1 MRTALV
7 LGLLA
12 ATAVTAS
19 LVAAASGAA
28 APTACKAGMTKYGGA
43 TARIFCGPAIAT
55 VHAGGKTFTIK
66 QGLCLKTSGS
76 FTLNVGEL
84 VLGVPSKPKPEYFG
98 VTVGREAVGV
108 GPAAGKDGV
117 YHSGV
122 VAVVHAGK
130 GYALRGNATVTL
142 KRGRSRGTFAATS
155 LAGGTVTGSFTC

>member
-12 ATAVTAS
+12 AAAALTALAG
-19 LVAAASGAA
+19 AASGAA
-28 APTACKAGMTKYGGA
+28 ATAGCTAGITKYGGA
-43 TARIFCGPAIAT
+43 TARIFCGPATAS

-66 QGLCLKTSGS
+66 QGLCVKTSGT
-76 FTLNVGEL
+76 FTLNIGEI
-84 VLGVPSKPKPEYFG
+84 VLGVSSKPKPEYFG
-98 VTVGREAVGV
+98 VTVGRAAVGV

-142 KRGRSRGTFAATS
+142 KQGRSRGTFAATS
-155 LAGGTVTGSFTC
+155 LTGGTVTGSFTC